1 MNYLKNLVIIAFLI
15 AALVAIS
22 FGATKSLVVNTS
34 KPLTNVISG
43 SFSIPP
49 SEVLF
54 NDETV
59 AVIIERRKKDDAE
72 RIVSECLNYHSEKYP
87 EYKNIS
93 CNLVVKTNLLID
105 NSCEYI
111 VVSLKETDGKNIINL
126 GINPDCL
133 NLLIKNRP

>member
-1 MNYLKNLVIIAFLI
+1 MNYLKNIVIIAFLI

-22 FGATKSLVVNTS
+22 FGATKSLVVNIS
-34 KPLTNVISG
+34 KPLTNAISG

-54 NDETV
+54 NEEGMT
-59 AVIIERRKKDDAE
+59 VIIERRKKDEAE

-111 VVSLKETDGKNIINL
+111 VGTLKETDGKNIINL
-126 GINPDCL
+126 GINPDC
-133 NLLIKNRP
+133 

>member
-22 FGATKSLVVNTS
+22 FGATRSLVVNTS
-34 KPLTNVISG
+34 KPLANVISG
-43 SFSIPP
+43 SCRIPP

-59 AVIIERRKKDDAE
+59 TVIIERRKKDDAE

-111 VVSLKETDGKNIINL
+111 VGTLKETDGKNIINL
-126 GINPDCL
+126 GINPDC
-133 NLLIKNRP
+133 

>member
-1 MNYLKNLVIIAFLI
+1 MI

-34 KPLTNVISG
+34 KPLTNAISG

-54 NDETV
+54 NEEGMT
-59 AVIIERRKKDDAE
+59 VIIERRKKDDAE
-72 RIVSECLNYHSEKYP
+72 GIVSDCLNYHSEEYP

-93 CNLVVKTNLLID
+93 CNLIVKTNLLID

-111 VVSLKETDGKNIINL
+111 VGTLNEKEGKNIINL
-126 GINPDCL
+126 SINPDC
-133 NLLIKNRP
+133 

>member
-1 MNYLKNLVIIAFLI
+1 MNYLKNIVIIAFLI

-54 NDETV
+54 NEEGMT
-59 AVIIERRKKDDAE
+59 VIIDRRKKDDAE
-72 RIVSECLNYHSEKYP
+72 RNSKRLFKLSLGE
-87 EYKNIS
+87 IS
-93 CNLVVKTNLLID
+93 
-105 NSCEYI
+105 
-111 VVSLKETDGKNIINL
+111 
-126 GINPDCL
+126 
-133 NLLIKNRP
+133 

>member
-59 AVIIERRKKDDAE
+59 TVIIERRKKDDAE

-111 VVSLKETDGKNIINL
+111 VGTLKERDGKNIINL
-126 GINPDCL
+126 GINPDC
-133 NLLIKNRP
+133 

>member
-22 FGATKSLVVNTS
+22 FGATKSLVINTS

-43 SFSIPP
+43 SFSITP
-49 SEVLF
+49 SEVLY

-59 AVIIERRKKDDAE
+59 TVIIERRKKDEAE

-93 CNLVVKTNLLID
+93 CNLIVKTNLLID

-111 VVSLKETDGKNIINL
+111 VGTLKETDGKNIINL
-126 GINPDCL
+126 GINPDC
-133 NLLIKNRP
+133 

>member
-1 MNYLKNLVIIAFLI
+1 MNYLKNVVIIAFLI

-43 SFSIPP
+43 SFRIPP
-49 SEVLF
+49 SEMLF
-54 NDETV
+54 NDDTV
-59 AVIIERRKKDDAE
+59 TVIIERRKKDEAE
-72 RIVSECLNYHSEKYP
+72 RIVSECLSYHSEKYP

-111 VVSLKETDGKNIINL
+111 VGTLKETDGKNIINL
-126 GINPDCL
+126 GINPDC
-133 NLLIKNRP
+133 

>member
-22 FGATKSLVVNTS
+22 FGATKSLVINTS

-43 SFSIPP
+43 SFSITP

-59 AVIIERRKKDDAE
+59 TVIIERRKKDEAE
-72 RIVSECLNYHSEKYP
+72 RIVSECLNYHSEKYR

-111 VVSLKETDGKNIINL
+111 VGTLKETDGKNIINL
-126 GINPDCL
+126 GINPDC
-133 NLLIKNRP
+133 

>member
-1 MNYLKNLVIIAFLI
+1 MNYLKNVVIIAFLI

-43 SFSIPP
+43 SLSIPP

-59 AVIIERRKKDDAE
+59 TVIIERRKKDEAE

-111 VVSLKETDGKNIINL
+111 VGTLKETDGKNIINL
-126 GINPDCL
+126 GINPDC
-133 NLLIKNRP
+133 

>member
-1 MNYLKNLVIIAFLI
+1 MNYLKNVVIIAFLI

-22 FGATKSLVVNTS
+22 FGATKSLVINTS

-54 NDETV
+54 SDETV
-59 AVIIERRKKDDAE
+59 TVIIERRKKDEAE

-111 VVSLKETDGKNIINL
+111 VGTLKETDGKNIINL
-126 GINPDCL
+126 GINPDC
-133 NLLIKNRP
+133 